1 MKLKALPKVLEVIIL
16 FESVGCAVFF
26 ATGTDVFSSLHE
38 VKIRNVIEKTAN
50 NNLFIISNDFIF
62 SLIDGVN

>member
-1 MKLKALPKVLEVIIL
+1 MKLKPLPRVLDVIFL
-16 FESVGCAVFF
+16 SDSMGCAVFF
-26 ATGTDVFSSLHE
+26 AAFTDVFSSLHE

-50 NNLFIISNDFIF
+50 NNLFIISNDFIL